1 MIGRSRVR
9 SVPVEFAIGLI
20 DRKIVNGCVTMLHET
35 GHHRIATRTVSR
47 NAQRWM
53 GTAVGTSEFVRCA
66 A

>member
-35 GHHRIATRTVSR
+35 VIIELPR
-47 NAQRWM
+47 AQFPEMRSDGW
-53 GTAVGTSEFVRCA
+53 ARQLAPASS
-66 A
+66 